1 MSDKSIPVVPPPA
14 ADPVSQAAAKPE
26 QEAAAQRLRVG
37 FVSLGCPKNLVDSEV
52 MMGMLATSG
61 AEITSRA
68 EDADIIVVNTCS
80 FIDSAKQESVD
91 TILEMARFKESG
103 RAKKLIVAGCLVERY
118 RHEIQK
124 NIPQVDA
131 VVGTGELDQ
140 ILAAA
145 QIEAGGL
152 APDHPSKQS
161 LPGTP
166 PSGSPFKIL
175 NSSPASQSLKS
186 GVDPQSRARA
196 EGDARERSGRFS
208 RTEWDGAA
216 AELPTYLY
224 DENTPRLLATPKHSA
239 YIKIAEG
246 CDHPCGF
253 CIIPQLRGKFRSRRF
268 ESVVAEV
275 ERLATQG
282 VREVTLIGQDTTCY
296 GEDLALK
303 DGLAHLLDR
312 LAQVEQLRWVRFLY
326 AYPNKIT
333 GRLLDAIASNEKICS
348 YLDVPLQHASAAVL
362 RRMKRGGSADIFL
375 RSIEKMR
382 KAVPNV
388 TLRTSFIAGF
398 PGETEQEFEEL
409 CDFVQEAQF
418 DWMGVFSYSDEEG
431 TPAFQLG
438 GKVAPREIERRR
450 RQLMKIQKQISRRKR
465 KAAIGREFEVML
477 EGPSS
482 ETELLWEARSEMHAP
497 EIDGKLFINDLGEHA
512 TAKPGEFYRCRVVEA
527 HDYDLVAELV

>member
-1 MSDKSIPVVPPPA
+1 MSDKSIPAVPPA
-14 ADPVSQAAAKPE
+14 ASDPVSQAAAKPA
-26 QEAAAQRLRVG
+26 QETVLGRRLRVG

-91 TILEMARFKESG
+91 TILEMVRFKESG

-152 APDHPSKQS
+152 APSE
-161 LPGTP
+161 
-166 PSGSPFKIL
+166 SPFKIL
-175 NSSPASQSLKS
+175 NSSSASQSLKS
-186 GVDPQSRARA
+186 GVGPQPGARA

-239 YIKIAEG
+239 YVKIAEG
-246 CDHPCGF
+246 CDHPCAF

-275 ERLATQG
+275 ERLANQG

-296 GEDLALK
+296 GEDLGLK
-303 DGLAHLLDR
+303 DDLADLLKR
-312 LAQVEQLRWVRFLY
+312 IAQVEQLRWVRFLY

-333 GRLLDAIASNEKICS
+333 GRLLDTIASNEKICS

-382 KAVPNV
+382 KAVPNL
-388 TLRTSFIAGF
+388 TLRTSFIAGY

-409 CDFVQEAQF
+409 CDFVREAQF

-438 GKVAPREIERRR
+438 GKVSSREIERRR

-497 EIDGKLFINDLGEHA
+497 EIDGELFVNDFGEHA
-512 TAKPGEFYRCRVVEA
+512 NPKPGEFYSCRVVEA
-527 HDYDLVAELV
+527 HDYDLVAELL

>member
-1 MSDKSIPVVPPPA
+1 
-14 ADPVSQAAAKPE
+14 VSQAAAKAAPE
-26 QEAAAQRLRVG
+26 APERRLRVG

-152 APDHPSKQS
+152 
-161 LPGTP
+161 TP
-166 PSGSPFKIL
+166 PDSPFKIL
-175 NSSPASQSLKS
+175 NSSSASQSLKS
-186 GVDPQSRARA
+186 GVNRQPSARA
-196 EGDARERSGRFS
+196 EGEARERSGRFS
-208 RTEWDGAA
+208 RSEWDGAA

-246 CDHPCGF
+246 CDHPCAF

-268 ESVVAEV
+268 ESVVTEV
-275 ERLATQG
+275 ARLAGQG

-296 GEDLALK
+296 GEDLGLK
-303 DGLAHLLDR
+303 DGLAHLLNR

-333 GRLLDAIASNEKICS
+333 GRLLDTIASGEKICS
-348 YLDVPLQHASAAVL
+348 YLDVPLQHASAAAL

-382 KAVPNV
+382 KAVPNL

-409 CDFVQEAQF
+409 CDFVREAQF
-418 DWMGVFSYSDEEG
+418 DWLGVFSYSDEEG

-465 KAAIGREFEVML
+465 KASVGREFEVML
-477 EGPSS
+477 EGSS
-482 ETELLWEARSEMHAP
+482 GETELLWEARSQMHAP
-497 EIDGKLFINDLGEHA
+497 EIDGKLFINDFGEHA
-512 TAKPGEFYRCRVVEA
+512 QVKPGEFYRCRVVEA
-527 HDYDLVAELV
+527 HDYDLVAELI